1 MKWVHLLL
9 IIIAISAVA
18 PYVASK
24 NPDGLQKTAELIGV
38 QESSF
43 PALMPGYS
51 VGFLRGDISNV
62 MAMIAGVLIVFT
74 SGYAIIRLRK

>member
-51 VGFLRGDISNV
+51 VGFLRGDVSSMV
-62 MAMIAGVLIVFT
+62 AMIAGVLIVFT
-74 SGYAIIRLRK
+74 AGYVIIRIRR